1 MIQYVDK
8 TNETKVD
15 DSLDMTRPSKVNI
28 HSVVI
33 VIMLALVVT
42 FLMVIGVSYLYDTK
56 HLKGQSS
63 AKYFCPSSSSAQ
75 VGICVKS

>member
-1 MIQYVDK
+1 MIQHVDK

-15 DSLDMTRPSKVNI
+15 DSLDMTRPSRVNI

-33 VIMLALVVT
+33 VIMLALVAT
-42 FLMVIGVSYLYDTK
+42 FLMVVGVNYFYSTK

-63 AKYFCPSSSSAQ
+63 SKYFCPSSSSAQ